1 MIIGAQLFTVRDSM
15 QTAEGVLETFRKI
28 AAIGY
33 PCVQVSG
40 TNAAAEVIRDAAAQT
55 GLQVVLT
62 HTNPDRILHETQAVI
77 AEHRLFGCDRV
88 GIGYMPDRYA
98 RSREGFRSFLADYL
112 PAAKTLK
119 AAGMT
124 LHYHNHAFEFERF
137 GADTGFDIL
146 VQESDPALL
155 EFTLDT
161 YWVQVGGKNP
171 VDVIRKLA
179 GRVTAVHFKDLAIV
193 GGQVRMAAVG
203 NGNLDF
209 RAITD
214 ACLAAGT
221 EWALIEQD
229 DSYGKDPFDEL
240 AISYR
245 NANALLK

>member
-1 MIIGAQLFTVRDSM
+1 MIIGAQLFTVRDFM
-15 QTAEGVLETFRKI
+15 QTPEDVRETFRRI

-40 TNAAAEVIRDAAAQT
+40 TNASAEVIRDAAAET

-62 HTNPDRILHETQAVI
+62 HTNADRILHETKAVI

-98 RSREGFRSFLADYL
+98 RSREGFLSFLADYL

-119 AAGMT
+119 EEGMT

-137 GADTGFDIL
+137 GEDTGFDIL
-146 VQESDPALL
+146 VKESDPELL

-171 VDVIRKLA
+171 VEVISQLP
-179 GRVTAVHFKDLAIV
+179 GRVTAVHYKDLAIV
-193 GGQVRMAAVG
+193 GGQVHMAAVG

-209 RAITD
+209 RQITD

-221 EWALIEQD
+221 QWALVEQD
-229 DSYGKDPFDEL
+229 EAYGKDPFDEL

-245 NANALLK
+245 YATALLK